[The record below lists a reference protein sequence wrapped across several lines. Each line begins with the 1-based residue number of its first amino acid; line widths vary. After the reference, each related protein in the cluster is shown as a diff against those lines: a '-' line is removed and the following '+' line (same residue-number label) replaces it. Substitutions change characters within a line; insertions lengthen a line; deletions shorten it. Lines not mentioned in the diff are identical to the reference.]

1 MKKLR
6 TSEVA
11 KSVGKS
17 IAEHRQAAGLTQ
29 EEVAEKLEIGH
40 EAVSRMERGLIVPT
54 VVRLI
59 ELADIFNCDVTHL
72 LLQSSDRP
80 SDQAIYIAQALNQLG
95 AKDRELVIDLLSVLS
110 KRLSITR

>member
-11 KSVGKS
+11 KSVGRS
-17 IAEHRQAAGLTQ
+17 IAEHRQLAGLTQ
-29 EEVAEKLEIGH
+29 EEVAERLDIGH

-54 VVRLI
+54 VARLI
-59 ELADIFNCDVTHL
+59 ELADIFNCDITTL

-80 SDQAIYIAQALNQLG
+80 SDQAQSIAQQLELLS
-95 AKDRELVIDLLSVLS
+95 ASDRELVLGLLTSLTR
-110 KRLSITR
+110 RLSIA

>member
-6 TSEVA
+6 TAEVA
-11 KSVGKS
+11 KSIGKS

-54 VVRLI
+54 VARLI
-59 ELADIFNCDVTHL
+59 ELAEIFNCDVTTL

-80 SDQAIYIAQALNQLG
+80 SDQAQFIAKQLERLS
-95 AKDRELVIDLLSVLS
+95 APDRELVINISASLTR
-110 KRLSITR
+110 RLSTV

>member
-1 MKKLR
+1 MKKQR

-29 EEVAEKLEIGH
+29 EEVAEKLAIGH

-72 LLQSSDRP
+72 LLQSSDRS
-80 SDQAIYIAQALNQLG
+80 SDQAEYIAKLLANLNPQDRAMVLELLG
-95 AKDRELVIDLLSVLS
+95 TLR
-110 KRLSITR
+110 KRLSNR

>member
-80 SDQAIYIAQALNQLG
+80 SDQAEYVGKLLAQLSKQ
-95 AKDRELVIDLLSVLS
+95 DRDLVLDLLSALS
-110 KRLSITR
+110 KRLSHR